1 MFTNRFRMSAVRT
14 AGRFAAPAAWG
25 KRVDTCG
32 FYPLNSRFPLFLNL
46 AQTRDRRPLRKW
58 GTTEDFFFRRGAQC
72 APISLPLRS
81 AKYRTATHIGYS
93 LQARHKVN
101 CPKGKRRCPGG
112 RPRRT
117 ICQPSASC
125 LTVVAQETTGLP
137 YDIICA
143 NYLHSL
149 SPCVHF
155 QFSILNF
162 PFYTHKKEESS
173 RFPLARYS
181 LLYPLGVTIASSGV
195 PAAQSGQALPRT
207 KF

>member
-1 MFTNRFRMSAVRT
+1 M
-14 AGRFAAPAAWG
+14 
-25 KRVDTCG
+25 
-32 FYPLNSRFPLFLNL
+32 
-46 AQTRDRRPLRKW
+46 
-58 GTTEDFFFRRGAQC
+58 GAQC
-72 APISLPLRS
+72 APISLPIRS
-81 AKYRTATHIGYS
+81 VRFHTATHTISS

-155 QFSILNF
+155 PFSIFNS
-162 PFYTHKKEESS
+162 PFCTHKKRGKHTLSS
-173 RFPLARYS
+173 CS
-181 LLYPLGVTIASSGV
+181 LQLIV
-195 PAAQSGQALPRT
+195 PSRGDDCIQRSACGTVWAGFAAHKVLIMREIRAGEQADDLFAT
-207 KF
+207 

>member
-1 MFTNRFRMSAVRT
+1 MPSSFAFSKFRLSGIELFTNRFRMSAVRT

-101 CPKGKRRCPGG
+101 CPKGKRNHR
-112 RPRRT
+112 
-117 ICQPSASC
+117 
-125 LTVVAQETTGLP
+125 
-137 YDIICA
+137 
-143 NYLHSL
+143 
-149 SPCVHF
+149 VHF
-155 QFSILNF
+155 PFSIFNF

-207 KF
+207 KFW

>member
-1 MFTNRFRMSAVRT
+1 MPSSFAFSKFRLSGIELFTNRFRMSAVRT

-58 GTTEDFFFRRGAQC
+58 GTAEDFFFRRGAQS
-72 APISLPLRS
+72 APLSLPIRS
-81 AKYRTATHIGYS
+81 VRFHTATHTISS

-101 CPKGKRRCPGG
+101 CPKGKRNHR
-112 RPRRT
+112 
-117 ICQPSASC
+117 
-125 LTVVAQETTGLP
+125 
-137 YDIICA
+137 
-143 NYLHSL
+143 
-149 SPCVHF
+149 VHF
-155 QFSILNF
+155 PFSIFNF
-162 PFYTHKKEESS
+162 PFYTHKKEEST

-207 KF
+207 KFW